1 MHPFSFGPGRH
12 RPYNTDMNQS
22 QYEALEEQILDAFAA
37 LLHPVLRREGMRHT
51 MRVIDMIS
59 LLHTDTPLWDRR
71 TAALLHDTG
80 KYLKNSP
87 QHARTSAI
95 LCEQLLP
102 EESGIAEAILHH
114 SEKDRIHS
122 PLAEDLKD
130 ADVLARWLDDPNRYQ
145 HPRLVTARNRLRAAT
160 IDSRRT
166 EEQTD

>member
-1 MHPFSFGPGRH
+1 
-12 RPYNTDMNQS
+12 MNQS

-37 LLHPVLRREGMRHT
+37 LLHPVLRQEALRHT

-95 LCEQLLP
+95 LCEQLRRKLDDKVELHYQPFGITGQDQGTQVTQVP
-102 EESGIAEAILHH
+102 EE
-114 SEKDRIHS
+114 
-122 PLAEDLKD
+122 
-130 ADVLARWLDDPNRYQ
+130 
-145 HPRLVTARNRLRAAT
+145 
-160 IDSRRT
+160 DSSAK
-166 EEQTD
+166 E